1 MFNSVHHALWSTNRT
16 AIHGH
21 IGGKCL
27 HATLTCIHVR
37 QCELAMRGY
46 TYKSREEVIH
56 HIGIDLAHEFHKNAY
71 DALTHN
77 CNHFS
82 HPAAQA
88 FAMLQ
93 FYVCRL
99 KRARNSGT

>member
-1 MFNSVHHALWSTNRT
+1 
-16 AIHGH
+16 
-21 IGGKCL
+21 
-27 HATLTCIHVR
+27 
-37 QCELAMRGY
+37 MRGY

-82 HPAAQA
+82 CPAAQV
-88 FAMLQ
+88 FGMLQ
-93 FYVCRL
+93 FYMRRL
-99 KRARNSGT
+99 KRGWILVRHSDLGTAATTCN